1 MATETTQLQ
10 LDFLAR
16 LSQGGFAEKLTPEQ
30 RRAIHI
36 TTRLDEYIDDALAA
50 GKQIILT
57 GNPGDGK
64 TQYILGKQLEYPEPE
79 YFYLYDASEY
89 ADYGELLDE
98 WAAAFDADKPGMLAI
113 NDGPLYEMTTSYTED
128 YPFLETVEAQF
139 QNQIVY
145 DDNAAAD
152 IDFDELAV
160 IDLNN
165 RNVLTRKVVLQ
176 AIDNLTADHFLK
188 DGHDHSGTCH
198 IQHNIQ
204 KLRNDT
210 IRDNFKWL
218 LKTVGKLDEHVTV
231 RDLLNFIAYCITGGQ
246 ADCET
251 DFGEDLK
258 YYNLAFEG
266 DGKIFSLLNE
276 YFNPRD
282 LTHPFIDSTL
292 WADAE
297 EQVNPRDVED
307 LRDTIDTAF
316 LQEKRRFYFEDDL
329 MDINFTGRDLYH
341 EINYPFLD
349 QRNNPQQ
356 SEEGV
361 KEETIE
367 MINGYFSPGSSQR
380 SELRLWQAHNYRSR
394 SSLVL
399 ISRTKIPK
407 YDLERKIPDLHPAI
421 RDAMDYTPSHH
432 ALEYTGGTT
441 PVRLKITR
449 ELSQSLSALDA
460 NVPYLVRDREEEQQ
474 LLEFMEEIEYQSNY
488 SEVEGRIL
496 IKDTETGDVETIEVH
511 DDRYRMDVR

>member
-1 MATETTQLQ
+1 MATETTQLR
-10 LDFLAR
+10 LDFLTR
-16 LSQGGFAEKLTPEQ
+16 LSQGGFAEKLSPEQ
-30 RRAIHI
+30 RRSIHI

-50 GKQIILT
+50 GKQVVLT

-64 TQYILGKQLEYPEPE
+64 TQYILRKQPEYPEPE
-79 YFYLYDASEY
+79 YFYLYDASEF
-89 ADYGELLDE
+89 ADYGELLNE
-98 WAAAFDADKPGMLAI
+98 WADAFRGGKPGILAI
-113 NDGPLYEMTTSYTED
+113 NDGPLYEMTTSYTGD

-139 QNQIVY
+139 QNQVVY
-145 DDNAAAD
+145 DDDAASD
-152 IDFDELAV
+152 IDFDDLVV

-176 AIDNLTADHFLK
+176 AIENLTADHFLK
-188 DGHDHSGTCH
+188 NGHNHSRMCH
-198 IQHNIQ
+198 IQYNIQ
-204 KLRNDT
+204 KLQNDT
-210 IRDNFKWL
+210 IRDNFKRL

-231 RDLLNFIAYCITGGQ
+231 RDLLNFVAYCITGGQ
-246 ADCET
+246 SDCEV
-251 DFGEDLK
+251 DFGEELK

-266 DGKIFSLLNE
+266 DGRIFSLLDE
-276 YFNPRD
+276 YFNPRN

-297 EQVNPRDVED
+297 EEVNPRDVED
-307 LRDTIDTAF
+307 LRDAIDTEF
-316 LQEKRRFYFEDDL
+316 LRQKRRFYFEDEL
-329 MDINFTGRDLYH
+329 MNLGFTGRDLYH

-356 SEEGV
+356 SDEGV

-367 MINGYFSPGSSQR
+367 MINSYFSPGSSQR
-380 SELRLWQAHNYRSR
+380 SELRLWQAHNYRSK

-407 YDLERKIPDLHPAI
+407 YEFERKIPDLHPAI
-421 RDAMDYTPSHH
+421 RGAMDYTPTHH
-432 ALEYTGGTT
+432 ALEYTGGDRS
-441 PVRLKITR
+441 VRIKITR

-460 NVPYLVRDREEEQQ
+460 TVPYLVRDRKEEQQ
-474 LLEFMEEIEYQSNY
+474 LLEFMEEIEYQANY

-496 IKDTETGDVETIEVH
+496 IKDTETGEVEVLEVH